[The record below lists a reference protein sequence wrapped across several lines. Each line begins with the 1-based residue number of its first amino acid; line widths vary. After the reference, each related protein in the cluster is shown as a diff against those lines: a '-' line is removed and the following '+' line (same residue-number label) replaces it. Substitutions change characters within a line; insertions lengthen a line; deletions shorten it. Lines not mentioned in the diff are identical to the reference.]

1 MAGNIPK
8 DFIRMI
14 FWYCFLCSFWWLKEN
29 GPFCTGLVVGIVSG
43 IGCSETYIMAQSL
56 KCSFSRVKLTFLCDT
71 VTHRS
76 FPALCAENPCLGS
89 CLSWLLLSHKTIFF
103 FFSFWIWI
111 SYLWMGLIWMLG
123 GVLKEK
129 CWQMEMVHEALRRT
143 VLLAGICRVYCLSRV
158 EHAHCPWG
166 RQSGILIS
174 QGSKLSLREIVWPT
188 WCHKTKQ

>member
-29 GPFCTGLVVGIVSG
+29 GPFCTGLVIGIVSG

-103 FFSFWIWI
+103 FLLNLNF
-111 SYLWMGLIWMLG
+111 LPMNGLNLDAG
-123 GVLKEK
+123 RSSKRKVLADGDGSRGPEEDCAS
-129 CWQMEMVHEALRRT
+129 CWHL
-143 VLLAGICRVYCLSRV
+143 
-158 EHAHCPWG
+158 
-166 RQSGILIS
+166 
-174 QGSKLSLREIVWPT
+174 
-188 WCHKTKQ
+188 